1 MTSNSTKDKLIEAAM
16 RLFHEQGY
24 AATGI
29 STILREAG
37 VNAGSMYYLFP
48 TKEALL
54 HAVLDRYEELLWPMV
69 LQPAFDSTPDPVER
83 VFAVMGG
90 YRQGLEMTSCGMGC
104 PIGNLALELSDTYP
118 DVRTHLA
125 KLFDL
130 WCEGIQKC
138 LDEAETTLRSDVDRA
153 SLAEFVLS
161 VMEGAMM
168 QARARRDLKSFD
180 RSIAHLRSYFETLVK
195 KP

>member
-1 MTSNSTKDKLIEAAM
+1 MTDSSTREKLIEAAM

-29 STILREAG
+29 ATILREAG
-37 VNAGSMYYLFP
+37 VNAGSMYHFFP

-54 HAVLDRYEELLWPMV
+54 HAVLDRYEQLLWPVV
-69 LQPAFDSTPDPVER
+69 LQPAFDSTNDPVDR
-83 VFAVMGG
+83 IFAVMGG

-104 PIGNLALELSDTYP
+104 PIGNLALEMSDTYP
-118 DVRTHLA
+118 DVRSHIA
-125 KLFDL
+125 KLFDM
-130 WCEGIQKC
+130 WCDGIRKC
-138 LDEAETTLRSDVDRA
+138 LDEAASTLRSDVDRE

-168 QARARRDLKSFD
+168 QARARRSLDAFD
-180 RSIAHLRSYFETLVK
+180 RSIEHLRSYFETLVK
-195 KP
+195 GE

>member
-1 MTSNSTKDKLIEAAM
+1 MTDASTRDKLIEAAM

-24 AATGI
+24 AATGVA
-29 STILREAG
+29 TILRDAG
-37 VNAGSMYYLFP
+37 VHSGSLYHFFP

-54 HAVLDRYEELLWPMV
+54 HGVLDKYEELLWPVV
-69 LQPAFDSTPDPVER
+69 LQPAFDATPDPVER
-83 VFAVMGG
+83 IFAVMAG
-90 YRQGLEMTSCGMGC
+90 YRQGLEMTRCGMGC
-104 PIGNLALELSDTYP
+104 PIGNLALEMSDTYP

-130 WCEGIQKC
+130 WCAGIRKC
-138 LDEAETTLRSDVDRA
+138 LDEATGSLRPDVDRA

-168 QARARRDLKSFD
+168 QARARREIAAFD
-180 RSIAHLRSYFETLVK
+180 RSIAHLRAYFESLRER
-195 KP
+195 